1 MNLEPEVYSDLVGLH
16 DAGLAS
22 PATERLIQRLSAE
35 RPDVYPVAGEPG
47 ASPSMPAIPV
57 PGGLAERS
65 LAATQN
71 LLARRSMV
79 MGFAIFCTLLPF
91 SFAFSSRR
99 GVTFLLARD
108 WPAVA
113 GMFYLAGLILWAAFV
128 WLSARLSGLS
138 LIKPGSAAGWIAL
151 GIAVFMPSALMVQI
165 WFDQRDPIT
174 SFVAAM
180 VTGLCAGALASRYQ
194 AS

>member
-1 MNLEPEVYSDLVGLH
+1 MNIEPEVYSDLVGLH

-22 PATERLIQRLSAE
+22 PATERLIQRLSTE
-35 RPDVYPVAGEPG
+35 RPDLYPLAGESVT
-47 ASPSMPAIPV
+47 SPSMPAIPV

-65 LAATQN
+65 LAATQT
-71 LLARRSMV
+71 LLARRSTV
-79 MGFAIFCTLLPF
+79 MGLAIFCMLLPF
-91 SFAFSSRR
+91 SIAGNSR

-108 WPAVA
+108 WPVVA

-128 WLSARLSGLS
+128 RLSARLSGLS
-138 LIKPGSAAGWIAL
+138 LIKPGSAAGWIGL

-165 WFDQRDPIT
+165 WFDHRDPVT

-180 VTGLCAGALASRYQ
+180 VTGLCAGVLASRYQ